1 MWSKFWPKCCPCR
14 GREKDVEKPV
24 PRVRACARVSARFLF
39 FAFTSSPVCRN
50 FLCHRSI
57 RVKAF
62 RIEVHSRGEDKKV
75 GRCSP
80 QNACRSGEKVG
91 SVKGE
96 DEKRKPV
103 EARVSRACAR
113 DVASPSPQWSI
124 RDTETEQETRGES
137 SNSSRVFVEKRRV
150 FLPLREVDDGFGF
163 HTGSPSGEY
172 S

>member
-1 MWSKFWPKCCPCR
+1 MK
-14 GREKDVEKPV
+14 
-24 PRVRACARVSARFLF
+24 
-39 FAFTSSPVCRN
+39 T
-50 FLCHRSI
+50 
-57 RVKAF
+57 F
-62 RIEVHSRGEDKKV
+62 RIEVHFRGEDKKV

-91 SVKGE
+91 QVKGE
-96 DEKRKPV
+96 EEKRKLA
-103 EARVSRACAR
+103 ETRVSRACAR
-113 DVASPSPQWSI
+113 DVASPSPQWAI
-124 RDTETEQETRGES
+124 RDTETEQKTRDES

>member
-1 MWSKFWPKCCPCR
+1 MWSKFWPKCCPFR
-14 GREKDVEKPV
+14 GREKSVEKAASRV
-24 PRVRACARVSARFLF
+24 PAYARVRRFLF

-50 FLCHRSI
+50 LLCHSSI
-57 RVKAF
+57 GVKVF
-62 RIEVHSRGEDKKV
+62 RIEVHSRGEDKKE

-80 QNACRSGEKVG
+80 QNACQSGEKVG
-91 SVKGE
+91 PVKGE
-96 DEKRKPV
+96 EEKRKLV

-113 DVASPSPQWSI
+113 DVASPSPQWAI
-124 RDTETEQETRGES
+124 RDTETEQKTRDES

-150 FLPLREVDDGFGF
+150 FLPLREGCRRFGL